1 VLGAFLSPCDFSA
14 RPMRRIEHLD
24 KNLVSKSVLSV
35 ARYEGIRCVKFQNS
49 HAGGLVA
56 AKTGPRG
63 GVRSACEV
71 KRQIMVSYPIN
82 SGDFFE
88 FRLLPALRLGCT
100 TASVLATR

>member
-1 VLGAFLSPCDFSA
+1 
-14 RPMRRIEHLD
+14 MRRIEHLD
-24 KNLVSKSVLSV
+24 KGYYSPELSTERGFQGGVLSV

-56 AKTGPRG
+56 SKTGPRCC
-63 GVRSACEV
+63 VRSACEV
-71 KRQIMVSYPIN
+71 KRKIMVSHPIN
-82 SGDFFE
+82 SGYFFE